1 MNKVKLKVPA
11 SYEFLGPVFY
21 LTEKLVELFSSDERA
36 LAIFPLAVQEI
47 MANIIEHSYE
57 EKGGEI
63 SILWEINRDL
73 IRVEFSFGGK
83 RVKIPEVEFDLERK
97 IKERKGR
104 GLGLEIVRKIA
115 DELEYGYRGGK
126 NWWRITRRFRS

>member
-11 SYEFLGPVFY
+11 SYKFLNPIFS
-21 LTEKLVELFSSDERA
+21 LTEKLVELFSSDEKA

-63 SILWEINRDL
+63 SILWEVSQDT

-83 RVKIPEVEFDLERK
+83 RVEIPEEEFDLERK
-97 IKERKGR
+97 MKERKGR

-115 DELEYGYRGGK
+115 DELEYGYKGGR
-126 NWWRITRRFRS
+126 NWWRITRKFRN